1 MSLDLWSYYRVHI
14 SSEQQGD
21 NCFEKLKSKL
31 SPIAFLM
38 VLSYL
43 TLIHLSFELCNY
55 QVIDFMFR
63 FLISKN
69 CKFYIK
75 FNSSGASTHSVAIAH
90 IHVGLIIAS
99 TLEFLVTLS
108 LVYNKMHWIR
118 NWYVQLAFCIQAVL
132 ALNFLFYYT
141 KHREDILWSV
151 FTYSREST
159 VHSDRIYL
167 K

>member
-43 TLIHLSFELCNY
+43 TIIHLSFELCNY
-55 QVIDFMFR
+55 QVIDFMVC

-75 FNSSGASTHSVAIAH
+75 FNSSEASTHSVAIAH

-99 TLEFLVTLS
+99 TLEFLVILF
-108 LVYNKMHWIR
+108 LGYNAR
-118 NWYVQLAFCIQAVL
+118 NKTVWNKD
-132 ALNFLFYYT
+132 ALDKKLICAADSWLFAY
-141 KHREDILWSV
+141 RLC
-151 FTYSREST
+151 
-159 VHSDRIYL
+159 L
-167 K
+167 L